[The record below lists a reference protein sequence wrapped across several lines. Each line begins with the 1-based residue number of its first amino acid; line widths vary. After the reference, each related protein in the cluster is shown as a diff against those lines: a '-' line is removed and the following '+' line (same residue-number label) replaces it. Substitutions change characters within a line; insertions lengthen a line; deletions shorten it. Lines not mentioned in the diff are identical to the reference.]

1 MSDRLARLQEKW
13 IAEGKSSFD
22 IGIGINTGEVIV
34 GNIGA
39 EGKKMDYT
47 VIGDSVN
54 LGARVE
60 SLTKDYGCQVML
72 TEYTLDRA
80 GQLAGEEEL
89 DFFSARELGRVLVK
103 GKKEPV
109 TVYQLLSA
117 ERSSGE

>member
-1 MSDRLARLQEKW
+1 M
-13 IAEGKSSFD
+13 AEGRNSFD

-72 TEYTLDRA
+72 TEHTSIGPGSLKGRNSISSRP
-80 GQLAGEEEL
+80 GNW
-89 DFFSARELGRVLVK
+89 GRVLVK

-109 TVYQLLSA
+109 TVYQLLPA
-117 ERSSGE
+117 EGSSGE